1 MVVIIVDN
9 FILFQTLGE
18 NDSKFTFEYDV
29 NYKSVVDTLYWVK
42 YSYLILVC

>member
-1 MVVIIVDN
+1 MLVIIVDN

-29 NYKSVVDTLYWVK
+29 NYKFVDTLYRIK
-42 YSYLILVC
+42 HSYLILVC